1 MISIT
6 AAEAAWLLPLTIP
19 ICIWVAW
26 SDMKFMLIKNQ
37 AVLALM
43 GAFAVT
49 GLLAF
54 PPEVYAWRWSHFLL
68 VLLAGFL
75 ANAAGLIGAGDAKFA
90 AAMAPYVAPG
100 DVTGVFMI
108 FASVLLAAF
117 VTHRLFRRLPP
128 VRRMTPDWTSWD
140 KQGDFP
146 MGLALSGTLLIY
158 LSLPLLAAS
167 AAG

>member
-1 MISIT
+1 MLATTS
-6 AAEAAWLLPLTIP
+6 AQAAWLLPLTIP

-43 GAFAVT
+43 AVFLVA
-49 GLLAF
+49 GLIAF
-54 PPEVYAWRWSHFLL
+54 PLDAYLWRWSHFA
-68 VLLAGFL
+68 VVIAAGFV

-90 AAMAPYVAPG
+90 AAMAPFIARQ
-100 DVTGVFMI
+100 DSALLFMI
-108 FASVLLAAF
+108 FASVLLGAF
-117 VTHRLFRRLPP
+117 ATHRLFRLVPA

-146 MGLALSGTLLIY
+146 MGLALAGTLLIY
-158 LSLPLLAAS
+158 LALSLLA
-167 AAG
+167 GG